1 MLRLGGNTT
10 AAPANFAFVSETE
23 VIQLEARGMLFPRV
37 VNIWGVSIGD
47 ALYVWGDPG
56 SGWVQRVAE
65 RPNKVRVRVADKVYE
80 LRAATV
86 TDAAEKGRVV
96 AAYQAKYAEAL
107 KEIYGRPSTADDFEL
122 LYRLTPRS

>member
-1 MLRLGGNTT
+1 MPLRHQGNPHIVKRVAPRHDAETT
-10 AAPANFAFVSETE
+10 RHVQPAQHQPCDRPESE
-23 VIQLEARGMLFPRV
+23 RGK
-37 VNIWGVSIGD
+37 G
-47 ALYVWGDPG
+47 
-56 SGWVQRVAE
+56 QRVAE